1 MIVSPWTVMRSYG
14 VAALKLPSHIHIPVI
29 NLHTEEETRLP
40 APEIPREVRAR
51 ANQEILK
58 KRKEEAKAQQV
69 IGRAKSAE
77 ILTDDERERLA
88 RALHRTYYRDNLAAA
103 PAGWSL
109 RAGEVLERGET
120 ARGPGYAPFNSIDC
134 EAELLEHI
142 RGVLRGDNLICGAYH
157 LARLSKGDMTG
168 TRLTIDID
176 GKTPEQAIQ
185 AEIDVYALTT
195 FLLRNFPEKCWLL
208 DLSKSGR
215 GYHICIFFDR
225 PIPAHAMHR
234 FAAFLIE
241 MSRMPKETEV
251 YPKQRDL
258 TDKGTGSQVAIPG
271 SMYWFAKTGGSV
283 LLDRVTRD
291 PIPHRE
297 WADHLD
303 AMTPLCVD
311 DLERFM
317 KSRDIDIMAPP
328 PPVVRPPVNVVVT
341 GEGVPDFFNS
351 SDVYTFLRGLGVE
364 ADPPRTQTLKDGTRR
379 DVMQILDCPWA
390 DEHISGHARRDGAA
404 VMFYPG
410 EDGKRGRVTF
420 NCFHAGCAC
429 TEKEREDGKRP
440 RSWGW
445 YLQKLG
451 FRTHRE
457 QTDGTPV
464 ISHRAGKRER
474 AFLSKKARAFLHDLA
489 CKEYGSVRVTDADTR
504 EQDDRIRL
512 RLKRVSACCNQN
524 LQLVPMCVEGGH
536 GDFEAMRWACERR
549 AICPSCGTQYAIA
562 LEEFIEN
569 EAFFRLHGL
578 HVIEIRTD
586 FGLSVEEAF
595 KQMRYRWKRVR
606 KTIYPNSR
614 DWRRAAYQVI
624 EGLRRAAIVT
634 TGIGA
639 DTMRK
644 ALAKAAKDEK
654 SIEWVTVHSSVT
666 ELAPLAR
673 LVADVYTE
681 PCLEVRAAAEN
692 QEYNRMVA
700 VSEIYRHGHRRLV
713 SNRNPDAAGFKIPW
727 LSETEAGSQAA
738 EDAKK
743 NHPERSGRCPKDVVD
758 TRTGEVR
765 PCGCRI
771 TFEARCDH
779 EVIARGKPG
788 QPAWFVQ
795 QMAWGAMDAR
805 ETLYAQGAA
814 NHQTAVA

>member
-1 MIVSPWTVMRSYG
+1 MTVTPWTARRVSSYIPDP
-14 VAALKLPSHIHIPVI
+14 LP
-29 NLHTEEETRLP
+29 LP
-40 APEIPREVRAR
+40 KPEIPKTIDAR
-51 ANQEILK
+51 AHREILQ
-58 KRKEEAKAQQV
+58 KRKEEAKAQQAV
-69 IGRAKSAE
+69 GRAKSAE
-77 ILTDDERERLA
+77 VLTDDEREQLA

-157 LARLSKGDMTG
+157 LARLAKGDLTG

-185 AEIDVYALTT
+185 AEIDVCALTT
-195 FLLRNFPEKCWLL
+195 FLLRNFPMNCWLL

-225 PIPAHAMHR
+225 AIPAHVMHR

-241 MSRMPKETEV
+241 RAGLPKETEV

-271 SMYWFAKTGGSV
+271 SMYWFAKAGGSV

-291 PIPHRE
+291 PIPHNQ

-303 AMTPLCVD
+303 AMVPLCVD

-328 PPVVRPPVNVVVT
+328 PPVVRPPTNVVVT

-351 SDVYTFLRGLGVE
+351 SEVYAFLRHLGIE

-390 DEHISGHARRDGAA
+390 DEHISGHSRRDGAA

-410 EDGKRGRVTF
+410 EKDKRGRVTF

-429 TEKEREDGKRP
+429 TEEEREKGKRP

-464 ISHRAGKRER
+464 ISHRVGRRER
-474 AFLSKKARAFLHDLA
+474 SFLSKNARSFLHDLA
-489 CKEYGSVRVTDADTR
+489 CKEYGSVRVVDAETR
-504 EQDDRIRL
+504 KQDDRIRL
-512 RLKRVSACCNQN
+512 RLKRVSACCNQH

-549 AICPSCGTQYAIA
+549 ALCPACGTQYAVSV
-562 LEEFIEN
+562 EDFIVDREG
-569 EAFFRLHGL
+569 FFRLHGL
-578 HVIEIRTD
+578 HVVEVRSDPLT
-586 FGLSVEEAF
+586 SVEEAV
-595 KQMRYRWKRVR
+595 KQVRKRLKTAR
-606 KTIYPNSR
+606 KTIYPNAQTW
-614 DWRRAAYQVI
+614 WRASYQGV
-624 EGLRRAAIVT
+624 EGLRRGVLVT
-634 TGIGA
+634 TKIGA

-644 ALAKAAKDEK
+644 ALEKAAKSEK
-654 SIEWVTVHSSVT
+654 PIEWATVHSADAAN
-666 ELAPLAR
+666 LAPLAR
-673 LVADVYTE
+673 LIADVYSE
-681 PCLEVRAAAEN
+681 PCIEVKAAAEA
-692 QEYNRMVA
+692 QDYNRMVTVA
-700 VSEIYRHGHRRLV
+700 EIYRHGHRRLF
-713 SNRNPDAAGFKIPW
+713 SNRNPDGAGVKIPW

-738 EDAKK
+738 DDAKEK
-743 NHPERSGRCPKDVVD
+743 HPERAGCCPKDVVD
-758 TRTGEVR
+758 HRTGEVR
-765 PCGCRI
+765 PCGCKI
-771 TFEARCDH
+771 TFEARCGQ
-779 EVIARGKPG
+779 EVIHRGFAG
-788 QPAWFVQ
+788 QPAWAVQ
-795 QMAWGAMDAR
+795 QAAWGAMDAR
-805 ETLYAQGAA
+805 EILYQQGAVSP
-814 NHQTAVA
+814 QTEA